1 MLPALPALPPPATP
15 PFVPACSYYHGTIS
29 RDEAVKRMQAAN
41 TDGAFLLR
49 MSEKQVGVYTITLQ

>member
-1 MLPALPALPPPATP
+1 
-15 PFVPACSYYHGTIS
+15 
-29 RDEAVKRMQAAN
+29 MQAAN